1 MSNMIIEDII
11 RVNRETNLII
21 TDPWYLEDVEPIF
34 IADNQADGL
43 YNVCPVI
50 DDELG
55 YPIGTVGVD
64 TCQVAI
70 FKKKDIPKRQLNSL
84 KPLLYTEI
92 PRFKG
97 QITYCKWKNET
108 IDDYA
113 LAFKGKETSFILYF

>member
-1 MSNMIIEDII
+1 MSIIKSI
-11 RVNRETNLII
+11 RINRETNLII
-21 TDPWYLEDVEPIF
+21 TDPWYLEDVDPIF

-43 YNVCPVI
+43 YDVYPFK

-55 YPIGTVGVD
+55 NPIGTVGVD
-64 TCQVAI
+64 TCQVGI
-70 FKKKDIPKRQLNSL
+70 FKKKDIPKRLLHRL
-84 KPLLYTEI
+84 KPFLYTEI

-97 QITYCKWKNET
+97 VITYCKWENET